1 MEEIHED
8 VLVGRTQLLQLMLK
22 GDWTALE
29 KILKGIE
36 KVKAEVSYVDED
48 FGLSLLMV
56 AVQKDRLSVV
66 KRLLELEVSPEE
78 KTKDGQTALHIAAAY
93 ASDDIVNLL
102 SQKINPTSPGVLQIS
117 DGVMRYQIS
126 AVLWNP
132 DISRHGHPIH
142 PKAWLPLHYAASRSR
157 DSIDVVRTLLKLSN
171 KETRLIPDKPKAW
184 LPLHYAASRS
194 RDSIDVVRTL
204 LKLSNK
210 ETRLIPDKEGCIP
223 LLLAIKAKNVGIVRE
238 LLSDLT
244 EPQLQAKIKENGD
257 MALHIC
263 CRMKDVE
270 MAKVLVEFNANLDS
284 QNDDGQTPLHIATL
298 EGDQAMVKYFYYR
311 IANPN
316 ITDKLD
322 RNPLHI
328 AAERGLT
335 KLVEIY
341 TENFKSNVLE
351 RTKDGSTLLHIAA
364 RCGHPDTAL
373 TLLNKGIPLHI
384 QNKVGAVCLHE
395 AAKYGHVAVVWAL
408 LLKGMHVDTT
418 TKDGLTAL
426 HIAAENCHPHVVEIL
441 QGFGAQVQ
449 LRGGKALESPLHI
462 AARVKDGE
470 KVAEMLLKSGA
481 EVNTELENGETAMHV
496 AARYGN
502 LQVMKSLV
510 EEGAD
515 LTWKSKAEETP
526 LHVAVRHCHAHMVEA
541 ILNFLT
547 TEKSREEAE
556 LCVRQRNQKDET
568 TLHLAAEI
576 QRDIVHRD
584 DEDVLIIRTL
594 MEYHANATAATKQTE
609 ETPIHYC
616 ARVGNTAVLQEM
628 LHNVPSHCLQ
638 LAINMLDK
646 TGRSALLLAAEQGH
660 TTVVELL
667 LQNHA
672 RVDVFDKEGKS
683 PLHLA
688 AEQGHKDIADF
699 LLSKKAVVNAKTKLG
714 LTPLHLSAQTGSSPL
729 VKLLTESNTDQAH
742 HLIHALTLSKQTPLH
757 LAAISGRLDVCKCL
771 LNLEAKVTD
780 KDIHGKTP
788 LDLAVENDHS
798 DVVKLFLKHSSEI
811 STLAT
816 CINIA
821 AAKGNVVIIRE
832 LLMFH
837 KSGLDIL
844 HNKVD
849 CRGSGPLHLAA
860 AGGHTEVVKLLLDAG
875 ASATEEDSEGMTALH
890 LAAQNGH
897 IHILEVLKSKVS
909 LQTRR
914 TALHVAACFGQVD
927 FVREILTQEPD
938 TINSETSRRD
948 TLRTSADVSDIPVT
962 TAADEEE
969 DFCFTPLH
977 LAAQSGQT
985 DVVRLLLSRS
995 SSLLHQQDHLDRTCL
1010 HLASA
1015 QGHVETV
1022 RVLLC
1027 HGAEVNHTDKFGYT
1041 PLHFAAQRGHE
1052 NVVRLLLSSTGVLDE
1067 AKTNPECFTPLHLA
1081 AQSGQTD
1088 VVRLLLSRSRS
1099 LLHQQDHLD
1108 RTCLHLASAQGHV
1121 ETVRVLLCHSAEVN
1135 HTDKFGYTPLHFAA
1149 QRGHENEGHVATVR
1163 VLLCHGAEVNHTD
1176 KSKRTALHYA
1186 AEAGCLELVRLL
1198 VERDASVD
1206 AECHNHLTPLQYAA
1220 KENHLTTVSF
1230 LLRQKK
1236 NNIVKL
1242 LMDKKFVID
1251 LMLCGRLN
1259 SNLSL
1264 DEMVLYSE
1272 APLSTAVRLSHAL
1285 SSVSFDDMVY
1295 FKDLRAAA
1303 SHCET
1308 LASDLLNLASTAPL
1322 GKDFGVVLR
1331 AVDQESNI
1339 LDYLIKAKQKNVMS
1353 NLGVQKYLT
1362 DVLYG
1367 KPKCEFLNFRK
1378 ILLLFFCMLIFPF
1391 LWMALSLPLKHR
1403 CNDIPIVKLASHLVS
1418 HIFLL
1423 MLFICT
1429 IVHPFGI
1436 PTLESQL
1443 IPGWSECLLLIW
1455 LCGMLLSEYEQKAK
1469 HVGWAWIRMFILF
1482 FSVVALLCHI
1492 LAVAFQSNPKYL
1504 IDFLFAR
1511 NVLLTVAM
1519 KLAFIQLLE
1528 FLMIHHL
1535 FGPWAIIIKNMMRD
1549 LCRFV
1554 IILLLFHTAFSLS
1567 FTAICHPLEPKT
1579 SFQSNYSMN
1588 TTYRNVIASEM
1599 NALDVTVL
1607 LFFALFGLTERKD
1620 MPCSEF
1626 SPAKTSGL
1634 TELAF
1639 GIYLVVTV
1647 VVLLNLLIA
1656 MLSNTY
1662 QCIQD
1667 QSDTEWKFGRAILIR
1682 DMNCKSETPSPFNLL
1697 TFIYFN
1703 AKSAYKRVGKLC
1715 LGNRQNIIRDE
1726 EAGEGSTETHFL
1738 DTMAQTS
1745 IPGILENQT
1754 SSQGEPVQ
1762 IKDVVVWKSVVQRFQ
1777 ALRGQKDKVAP
1788 ETDNML
1794 H

>member
-1 MEEIHED
+1 
-8 VLVGRTQLLQLMLK
+8 
-22 GDWTALE
+22 
-29 KILKGIE
+29 
-36 KVKAEVSYVDED
+36 
-48 FGLSLLMV
+48 
-56 AVQKDRLSVV
+56 
-66 KRLLELEVSPEE
+66 
-78 KTKDGQTALHIAAAY
+78 
-93 ASDDIVNLL
+93 
-102 SQKINPTSPGVLQIS
+102 
-117 DGVMRYQIS
+117 
-126 AVLWNP
+126 
-132 DISRHGHPIH
+132 
-142 PKAWLPLHYAASRSR
+142 
-157 DSIDVVRTLLKLSN
+157 
-171 KETRLIPDKPKAW
+171 
-184 LPLHYAASRS
+184 
-194 RDSIDVVRTL
+194 
-204 LKLSNK
+204 
-210 ETRLIPDKEGCIP
+210 
-223 LLLAIKAKNVGIVRE
+223 
-238 LLSDLT
+238 
-244 EPQLQAKIKENGD
+244 NGD

-270 MAKVLVEFNANLDS
+270 MAKVLVEFNANPDF

-328 AAERGLT
+328 AAELGLT
-335 KLVEIY
+335 KVVEIL
-341 TENFKSNVLE
+341 TDNFKSNVLE

-384 QNKVGAVCLHE
+384 QNKAGAVCLHE

-408 LLKGMHVDTT
+408 LLKGVHVDTT

-496 AARYGN
+496 AARHGN

-541 ILNFLT
+541 ILNYLT

-556 LCVRQRNQKDET
+556 LCVRQGNQKDENP
-568 TLHLAAEI
+568 LHLAAKI

-594 MEYHANATAATKQTE
+594 MKYNADVSAATKQTE

-616 ARVGNTAVLQEM
+616 ARVGNSAVLQEM
-628 LHNVPSHCLQ
+628 LHNVPSNCLQ
-638 LAINMLDK
+638 SAINMLDK
-646 TGRSALLLAAEQGH
+646 VITLQQHTQPSIKGH
-660 TTVVELL
+660 LPHDIIVNEFHI
-667 LQNHA
+667 Q
-672 RVDVFDKEGKS
+672 EGKS
-683 PLHLA
+683 ALHLA
-688 AEQGHKDIADF
+688 AEQGHEYTADV
-699 LLSKKAVVNAKTKLG
+699 LLSNKAVVNAKTKLG

-729 VKLLTESNTDQAH
+729 VQLLAGPKTHQAY

-757 LAAISGRLDVCKCL
+757 LAAISGRLDVCKRL

-780 KDIHGKTP
+780 KDIHGQTP
-788 LDLAVENDHS
+788 LYLAVENDHS
-798 DVVKLFLKHSSEI
+798 DVVKLFLKHSSKL
-811 STLAT
+811 STPLNTEGAK

-821 AAKGNVVIIRE
+821 AAKGNVAVIRE
-832 LLMFH
+832 LLRFQ

-844 HNKVD
+844 QSKVD

-909 LQTRR
+909 LQVTGKKKIR
-914 TALHVAACFGQVD
+914 TALHVAARFGQVD

-938 TINSETSRRD
+938 TINSETCRRD
-948 TLRTSADVSDIPVT
+948 TLRTSADVSDIP
-962 TAADEEE
+962 
-969 DFCFTPLH
+969 
-977 LAAQSGQT
+977 
-985 DVVRLLLSRS
+985 
-995 SSLLHQQDHLDRTCL
+995 
-1010 HLASA
+1010 
-1015 QGHVETV
+1015 
-1022 RVLLC
+1022 
-1027 HGAEVNHTDKFGYT
+1027 FGYT
-1041 PLHFAAQRGHE
+1041 PLHFAAQWGHE
-1052 NVVRLLLSSTGVLDE
+1052 NVVRLLLNSPGVLDE

-1088 VVRLLLSRSRS
+1088 VVRLLLSKSSS
-1099 LLHQQDHLD
+1099 LLYQQDHLD

-1121 ETVRVLLCHSAEVN
+1121 AI
-1135 HTDKFGYTPLHFAA
+1135 
-1149 QRGHENEGHVATVR
+1149 VR
-1163 VLLCHGAEVNHTD
+1163 VLLCHGAEVNQTD

-1186 AEAGCLELVRLL
+1186 AKYGWLELVRLL
-1198 VERDASVD
+1198 IERGALMDVECVKG
-1206 AECHNHLTPLQYAA
+1206 HTPLQYAA

-1230 LLRQKK
+1230 LLRQPD
-1236 NNIVKL
+1236 NNNVNL
-1242 LMDKKFVID
+1242 LEKTDFVID

-1272 APLSTAVRLSHAL
+1272 APLSTAVRLSRAL
-1285 SSVSFDDMVY
+1285 SLASLEDKVY
-1295 FKDLRAAA
+1295 FKDLHAA
-1303 SHCET
+1303 SSHSET
-1308 LASDLLNLASTAPL
+1308 MASDLLNLASTAPL
-1322 GKDFGVVLR
+1322 GNDFGVVLM
-1331 AVDQESNI
+1331 AVDQGSSI
-1339 LDYLIKAKQKNVMS
+1339 LDCLIEAKQKNVMS

-1367 KPKCEFLNFRK
+1367 KPKCKNLNFRK
-1378 ILLLFFCMLIFPF
+1378 ILLLFICMLICPF
-1391 LWMALSLPLKHR
+1391 LWLALSLPLKHR
-1403 CNDIPIVKLASHLVS
+1403 FKNIPIVKLASHLVS

-1423 MLFICT
+1423 MLFIFT
-1429 IVHPFGI
+1429 IVHPFGS

-1443 IPGWSECLLLIW
+1443 IPGWSEYLLLIW

-1469 HVGWAWIRMFILF
+1469 CVGWAWIRMFILF

-1492 LAVAFQSNPKYL
+1492 LAVAFQSKPEYL

-1567 FTAICHPLEPKT
+1567 FTAICQPLEPKP

-1588 TTYRNVIASEM
+1588 TTYRNVSDSEM

-1607 LFFALFGLTERKD
+1607 LFFALFGLTDRKD

-1626 SPAKTSGL
+1626 SPATTSGL

-1682 DMNCKSETPSPFNLL
+1682 DMSCKSETPSPFNLL
-1697 TFIYFN
+1697 TFIYSI
-1703 AKSAYKRVGKLC
+1703 AKSAYKRVGK
-1715 LGNRQNIIRDE
+1715 
-1726 EAGEGSTETHFL
+1726 
-1738 DTMAQTS
+1738 
-1745 IPGILENQT
+1745 
-1754 SSQGEPVQ
+1754 
-1762 IKDVVVWKSVVQRFQ
+1762 
-1777 ALRGQKDKVAP
+1777 
-1788 ETDNML
+1788 
-1794 H
+1794 

>member
-1 MEEIHED
+1 
-8 VLVGRTQLLQLMLK
+8 
-22 GDWTALE
+22 
-29 KILKGIE
+29 
-36 KVKAEVSYVDED
+36 
-48 FGLSLLMV
+48 
-56 AVQKDRLSVV
+56 
-66 KRLLELEVSPEE
+66 
-78 KTKDGQTALHIAAAY
+78 
-93 ASDDIVNLL
+93 
-102 SQKINPTSPGVLQIS
+102 
-117 DGVMRYQIS
+117 
-126 AVLWNP
+126 
-132 DISRHGHPIH
+132 
-142 PKAWLPLHYAASRSR
+142 
-157 DSIDVVRTLLKLSN
+157 
-171 KETRLIPDKPKAW
+171 
-184 LPLHYAASRS
+184 
-194 RDSIDVVRTL
+194 
-204 LKLSNK
+204 
-210 ETRLIPDKEGCIP
+210 
-223 LLLAIKAKNVGIVRE
+223 
-238 LLSDLT
+238 
-244 EPQLQAKIKENGD
+244 NGD

-263 CRMKDVE
+263 CRMKNVE

-335 KLVEIY
+335 KLVEIL

-364 RCGHPDTAL
+364 RCGHPDTVL
-373 TLLNKGIPLHI
+373 TLINKGIPLHT

-470 KVAEMLLKSGA
+470 KVVEMLLKSGA

-496 AARYGN
+496 AARHGN

-541 ILNFLT
+541 ILNYLT

-568 TLHLAAEI
+568 PLHLAAEI
-576 QRDIVHRD
+576 QRNIVHRD

-594 MEYHANATAATKQTE
+594 MEYNANATASTKQTE

-616 ARVGNTAVLQEM
+616 ARVGNSAVLQEM
-628 LHNVPSHCLQ
+628 LHNVPSNSLQ
-638 LAINMLDK
+638 SAINMLDK
-646 TGRSALLLAAEQGH
+646 AGRSALLLAAEQGH
-660 TTVVELL
+660 TTVVDLL

-672 RVDVFDKEGKS
+672 RVDVFNKEGKS
-683 PLHLA
+683 ALHLA

-798 DVVKLFLKHSSEI
+798 DVVKLFLKHSPGI

-832 LLMFH
+832 LLMLH

-844 HNKVD
+844 HNKVN

-909 LQTRR
+909 LQVTGKKNLR

-938 TINSETSRRD
+938 IISKKTCGRD
-948 TLRTSADVSDIPVT
+948 TLRTSA
-962 TAADEEE
+962 E
-969 DFCFTPLH
+969 
-977 LAAQSGQT
+977 
-985 DVVRLLLSRS
+985 
-995 SSLLHQQDHLDRTCL
+995 
-1010 HLASA
+1010 
-1015 QGHVETV
+1015 
-1022 RVLLC
+1022 
-1027 HGAEVNHTDKFGYT
+1027 FGYT
-1041 PLHFAAQRGHE
+1041 PLHFAALWGHE
-1052 NVVRLLLSSTGVLDE
+1052 NVVRLLLNLPGVLDE
-1067 AKTNPECFTPLHLA
+1067 PETNPKYFTPLHLA
-1081 AQSGQTD
+1081 AWSGHTD
-1088 VVRLLLSRSRS
+1088 VVRLLLSKSSS
-1099 LLHQQDHLD
+1099 LLQDHLD
-1108 RTCLHLASAQGHV
+1108 TSLHLASAQGDMA
-1121 ETVRVLLCHSAEVN
+1121 TVKVLL
-1135 HTDKFGYTPLHFAA
+1135 GY
-1149 QRGHENEGHVATVR
+1149 
-1163 VLLCHGAEVNHTD
+1163 GADIDHTD
-1176 KSKRTALHYA
+1176 KSNRTALHYA
-1186 AEAGCLELVRLL
+1186 SEAGCLELVHLL
-1198 VERDASVD
+1198 IERGALVD
-1206 AECHNHLTPLQYAA
+1206 AECYNELTPLQYAA
-1220 KENHLTTVSF
+1220 KENNLTTVSF
-1230 LLRQKK
+1230 LLRQPD
-1236 NNIVKL
+1236 NNNVNL
-1242 LMDKKFVID
+1242 LEKTDFVID

-1272 APLSTAVRLSHAL
+1272 APLSTAVRLSRAL
-1285 SSVSFDDMVY
+1285 SLASLEDMVY

-1303 SHCET
+1303 SYCET
-1308 LASDLLNLASTAPL
+1308 MASDLLNLASNTPL
-1322 GKDFGVVLR
+1322 GNDFGVVLM
-1331 AVDQESNI
+1331 AVDQKSSI
-1339 LDYLIKAKQKNVMS
+1339 LDLLIEAKQKNVMS

-1367 KPKCEFLNFRK
+1367 KPKCKNLNFRK
-1378 ILLLFFCMLIFPF
+1378 ILLLFICMLICPF
-1391 LWMALSLPLKHR
+1391 LWLALSLPLKHR
-1403 CNDIPIVKLASHLVS
+1403 YNDIPIVKLASHLVS

-1429 IVHPFGI
+1429 IVHPFGS

-1455 LCGMLLSEYEQKAK
+1455 LSGMLLSEYEQKAK
-1469 HVGWAWIRMFILF
+1469 RVGWAWIRMFILF

-1492 LAVAFQSNPKYL
+1492 LAVAFQSKPEYL
-1504 IDFLFAR
+1504 INFLFAR

-1535 FGPWAIIIKNMMRD
+1535 FGPLAIIIKNMMRD

-1567 FTAICHPLEPKT
+1567 FTAICQPLEPKP

-1588 TTYRNVIASEM
+1588 TTYRNVSDSEM

-1620 MPCSEF
+1620 MQCSEF
-1626 SPAKTSGL
+1626 SPATTSGL
-1634 TELAF
+1634 NNLVF

-1662 QCIQD
+1662 QCIQG

-1682 DMNCKSETPSPFNLL
+1682 DIGCKSETPSPFNLL
-1697 TFIYFN
+1697 TFIYSI
-1703 AKSAYKRVGKLC
+1703 AKSAYKRVEKLC
-1715 LGNRQNIIRDE
+1715 SGNRQNIKRDE
-1726 EAGEGSTETHFL
+1726 EAGEGYTETHFL

-1745 IPGILENQT
+1745 
-1754 SSQGEPVQ
+1754 
-1762 IKDVVVWKSVVQRFQ
+1762 
-1777 ALRGQKDKVAP
+1777 
-1788 ETDNML
+1788 
-1794 H
+1794 

>member
-1 MEEIHED
+1 MS
-8 VLVGRTQLLQLMLK
+8 LQ
-22 GDWTALE
+22 
-29 KILKGIE
+29 
-36 KVKAEVSYVDED
+36 
-48 FGLSLLMV
+48 
-56 AVQKDRLSVV
+56 
-66 KRLLELEVSPEE
+66 
-78 KTKDGQTALHIAAAY
+78 
-93 ASDDIVNLL
+93 
-102 SQKINPTSPGVLQIS
+102 
-117 DGVMRYQIS
+117 
-126 AVLWNP
+126 
-132 DISRHGHPIH
+132 
-142 PKAWLPLHYAASRSR
+142 
-157 DSIDVVRTLLKLSN
+157 
-171 KETRLIPDKPKAW
+171 
-184 LPLHYAASRS
+184 
-194 RDSIDVVRTL
+194 
-204 LKLSNK
+204 
-210 ETRLIPDKEGCIP
+210 
-223 LLLAIKAKNVGIVRE
+223 
-238 LLSDLT
+238 
-244 EPQLQAKIKENGD
+244 
-257 MALHIC
+257 
-263 CRMKDVE
+263 
-270 MAKVLVEFNANLDS
+270 
-284 QNDDGQTPLHIATL
+284 
-298 EGDQAMVKYFYYR
+298 
-311 IANPN
+311 
-316 ITDKLD
+316 
-322 RNPLHI
+322 
-328 AAERGLT
+328 
-335 KLVEIY
+335 
-341 TENFKSNVLE
+341 
-351 RTKDGSTLLHIAA
+351 
-364 RCGHPDTAL
+364 
-373 TLLNKGIPLHI
+373 
-384 QNKVGAVCLHE
+384 
-395 AAKYGHVAVVWAL
+395 
-408 LLKGMHVDTT
+408 
-418 TKDGLTAL
+418 
-426 HIAAENCHPHVVEIL
+426 
-441 QGFGAQVQ
+441 
-449 LRGGKALESPLHI
+449 ALESPLHI

-496 AARYGN
+496 AARHGN

-594 MEYHANATAATKQTE
+594 IEYNADVTAAIKQTE

-628 LHNVPSHCLQ
+628 LHNVPSHCLHS
-638 LAINMLDK
+638 AINMLDK
-646 TGRSALLLAAEQGH
+646 TGKSALLLAAEQGH
-660 TTVVELL
+660 TTVVKLL
-667 LQNHA
+667 LDNHA
-672 RVDVFDKEGKS
+672 RVDVFNKEGKS

-688 AEQGHKDIADF
+688 AEQGHKDTADI
-699 LLSKKAVVNAKTKLG
+699 LLSNKAFVNAKTKLG

-729 VKLLTESNTDQAH
+729 DKLLTESNTDQAH
-742 HLIHALTLSKQTPLH
+742 HLIHALTL
-757 LAAISGRLDVCKCL
+757 
-771 LNLEAKVTD
+771 
-780 KDIHGKTP
+780 
-788 LDLAVENDHS
+788 
-798 DVVKLFLKHSSEI
+798 
-811 STLAT
+811 
-816 CINIA
+816 
-821 AAKGNVVIIRE
+821 
-832 LLMFH
+832 
-837 KSGLDIL
+837 
-844 HNKVD
+844 VD

-875 ASATEEDSEGMTALH
+875 ASATEEDSKIALH